1 MVAAEALSF
10 TPTVVID
17 TSAASNSMKPGTDEQ
32 VAPYLSGP
40 HRPVHS
46 FQTEQ
51 ELITWSASVGLP
63 AEYAAQAR
71 EYIGRAVFID
81 SDREIARAC
90 AEIVRQRLDRGED
103 KNTEDAWT
111 CAVAVVLGVPVV
123 TYDRTG
129 VLSVPGLEVIL
140 LVAP

>member
-1 MVAAEALSF
+1 MVAREALSF
-10 TPTVVID
+10 TPTAVID
-17 TSAASNSMKPGTDEQ
+17 TSAASNSLKRGTARQ
-32 VAPYLSGP
+32 VGPYLSRP
-40 HRPVHS
+40 HMPVHS

-51 ELITWSASVGLP
+51 ELITWSASSRMP
-63 AEYAAQAR
+63 ADLAAQAR
-71 EYIGRAVFID
+71 EYIGNAIFID
-81 SDREIARAC
+81 SDREIDRIC

-129 VLSVPGLEVIL
+129 FLNVPGLEVIL